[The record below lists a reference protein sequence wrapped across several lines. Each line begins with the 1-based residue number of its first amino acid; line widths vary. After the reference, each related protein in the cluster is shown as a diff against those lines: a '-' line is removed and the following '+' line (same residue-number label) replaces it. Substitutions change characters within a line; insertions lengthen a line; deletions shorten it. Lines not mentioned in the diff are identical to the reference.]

1 MTAIMITG
9 KRTAKLDVTPR
20 LAISRREL
28 LRLALGAG
36 IFVSTGGAAM
46 AAATSSKPI
55 LTKSIPHTGESL
67 PVIGLGTWQTFD
79 VGPAP
84 SERAP
89 LREVLREFVRLGG
102 TVIDSSPMYG
112 RSESVVGDLATEL
125 KLDGKLFVATK
136 VWTSGREA
144 GIRQMEQS
152 FQRLRA
158 KPVNLMQI
166 HNLVDWRTHLTT
178 LRGWKKD
185 GRVRYIG
192 VTHYTASAYDQLAR
206 VLENEELDFVQLNYS
221 IAERE
226 AEQRLLPLAAD
237 RGVAVLVNRPFAQ
250 AQLFSK
256 VRGKPLPPFA
266 EEIGCA
272 SWAQF
277 FLKFVVSHPAVT
289 CAIPATSKVQHLTDN
304 MQAGMGQLADAKIRQ
319 RMATYVAEL

>member
-1 MTAIMITG
+1 M
-9 KRTAKLDVTPR
+9 
-20 LAISRREL
+20 
-28 LRLALGAG
+28 
-36 IFVSTGGAAM
+36 GAAN
-46 AAATSSKPI
+46 SSKPI
-55 LTKSIPHTGESL
+55 LTKPIPRTGESL

-112 RSESVVGDLATEL
+112 RSESVVGDLTAEL

-136 VWTSGREA
+136 VWTSGRET
-144 GIRQMEQS
+144 GIRQMEES

-158 KPVNLMQI
+158 KPIDLMQI
-166 HNLVDWRTHLTT
+166 HNLVDGRTHLTT

-226 AEQRLLPLAAD
+226 AEQRLLPLAGD

-289 CAIPATSKVQHLTDN
+289 CAIPATSKVQHLADN
-304 MQAGMGQLADAKIRQ
+304 MQAGMGQLPDAKIRQ